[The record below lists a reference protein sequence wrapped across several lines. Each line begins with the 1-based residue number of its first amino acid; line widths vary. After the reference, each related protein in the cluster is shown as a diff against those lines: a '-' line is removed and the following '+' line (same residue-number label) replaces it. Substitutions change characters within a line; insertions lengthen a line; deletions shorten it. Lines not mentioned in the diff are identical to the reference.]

1 MLWFQRTAQMF
12 NCTRSLQKVE
22 IIFIEISTEFRL
34 ITIIFVWREYIITYL
49 SGVLTW
55 VKWFIVSQKL
65 FISKKFKFWWVH
77 NNAPLKCDDFVF
89 RKVNWPL
96 SLRRGEWVVF
106 RLMAKLLLGVTKPN
120 CQCSLI
126 SIRALF

>member
-1 MLWFQRTAQMF
+1 MISKD
-12 NCTRSLQKVE
+12 CTNVQLHKKFTKSGDHIYRDVNWIQINNYYLCLMWVYYNLLVGGFDMSKIVHS
-22 IIFIEISTEFRL
+22 FPK
-34 ITIIFVWREYIITYL
+34 TI
-49 SGVLTW
+49 
-55 VKWFIVSQKL
+55 
-65 FISKKFKFWWVH
+65 ISKKFKFWWVH
-77 NNAPLKCDDFVF
+77 NNALLECDNFVF

-106 RLMAKLLLGVTKPN
+106 SLMAKLPLGVRKPN